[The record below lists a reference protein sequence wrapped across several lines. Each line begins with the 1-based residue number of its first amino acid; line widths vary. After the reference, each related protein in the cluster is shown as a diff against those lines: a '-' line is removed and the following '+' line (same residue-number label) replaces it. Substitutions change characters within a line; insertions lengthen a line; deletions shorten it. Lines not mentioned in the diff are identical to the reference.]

1 MLFGEGGKKL
11 NAVSMKDVCMDGL
24 WELPENIQ
32 SYVYENEVS
41 LQLYTSPLS
50 EGFEGLAPEVGIA
63 TVIVQNE
70 AGEILFIEHSED
82 GRVWELPS
90 GHIEEGEN
98 PENAARREVREETGY
113 LVDDVLPVVAVVWP
127 FTGTVRVQL
136 VFCATVGDKVSHSD
150 GEAAS
155 VAWRDGVPENVTFGE
170 LGQEIYE
177 YYIDSAVDENGESR
191 LKQGLAL
198 VGVGLSAVALRG
210 VQKYRELQSDG
221 ASEE

>member
-1 MLFGEGGKKL
+1 
-11 NAVSMKDVCMDGL
+11 MDGL

-32 SYVYENEVS
+32 SYVYENSVS

-50 EGFEGLAPEVGIA
+50 EGFDGLAPEVGIA

-70 AGEILFIEHSED
+70 QGEILFIKHSEG

-90 GHIEEGEN
+90 GHIEVDEN

-113 LVDDVLPVVAVVWP
+113 LVTDVFPVVAVVWP
-127 FTGTVRVQL
+127 FTETVRVQL
-136 VFCATVGDKVSHSD
+136 VFCAMVGDKVSHSD
-150 GEAAS
+150 GEAS
-155 VAWRDGVPENVTFGE
+155 EVAWRDGVPENVTFGE

-177 YYIDSAVDENGESR
+177 YYIDSATGERGRSR
-191 LKQGLAL
+191 LKQGLAV

-210 VQKYRELQSDG
+210 VQKYRELQSEDT
-221 ASEE
+221 EE